1 MHFKIKIM
9 VAATLALTFL
19 AVPAAH
25 ATPASDLKSV
35 LDRLNTSAANFQ
47 TMSADV
53 EFDDIT
59 TDPIYDKDVFKG
71 LVYYDRKGAQFR
83 MGVHFKE
90 HNGKPSTKAYT
101 YLGGVL
107 KLHES
112 GSNQVT
118 SYPQAGK
125 FESYL
130 LLGFGASG
138 RDLETKWDIKYLG
151 AEPIDGISTEKLELV
166 AKDPEVRK
174 NLAKVTIWVDPDRA
188 VSLKQIFTLNAMSSK
203 VCFYKD
209 FKLNKSLPG
218 DAFTFK
224 AEQK

>member
-1 MHFKIKIM
+1 MYLNTKI
-9 VAATLALTFL
+9 VFAAALALAFVT
-19 AVPAAH
+19 APAAH
-25 ATPASDLKSV
+25 AAPASDLKSV
-35 LDRLNTSAANFQ
+35 LERLNASAANFQ
-47 TMSADV
+47 TMTADV

-90 HNGKPSTKAYT
+90 HNGKHSSKAYT

-112 GSNQVT
+112 GNNQVT

-138 RDLETKWDIKYLG
+138 RDLETKWDITYLG
-151 AEPIDGISTEKLELV
+151 AETIDGISTEKLELV
-166 AKDPEVRK
+166 AKDPDVRK

-188 VSLKQIFTLNAMSSK
+188 VSLQQIFTLNSSSTK
-203 VCFYKD
+203 VCFYKN

-218 DAFTFK
+218 EAFTFK
-224 AEQK
+224 AEQQ